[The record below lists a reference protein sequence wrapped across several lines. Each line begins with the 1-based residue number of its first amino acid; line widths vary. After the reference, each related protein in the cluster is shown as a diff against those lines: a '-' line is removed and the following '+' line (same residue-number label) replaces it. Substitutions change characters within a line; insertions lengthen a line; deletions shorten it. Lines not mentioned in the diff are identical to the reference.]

1 MPGQPVQQSADN
13 PQEPLLPALRE
24 ILTHPAR
31 LDELISD
38 VGVPQGCLVGN
49 TTAELVPQDAEAT
62 EVVTRSYRRF
72 TEIVTDA
79 LRRAQAA
86 GEVTANSSPEAQA
99 QLLLYIVQGCRSYR
113 ERVSIRARRWLRS
126 TRRWTGCGRDQS
138 LYLAAA

>member
-1 MPGQPVQQSADN
+1 MIQRCPASQCSSRPTTHRR
-13 PQEPLLPALRE
+13 LLPALRE

-99 QLLLYIVQGCRSYR
+99 QLLLYIVQGLSL
-113 ERVSIRARRWLRS
+113 VSRAGL
-126 TRRWTGCGRDQS
+126 DQS
-138 LYLAAA
+138 AALAAIDTAVDGLRA

>member
-86 GEVTANSSPEAQA
+86 GEVTANSSP
-99 QLLLYIVQGCRSYR
+99 
-113 ERVSIRARRWLRS
+113 
-126 TRRWTGCGRDQS
+126 
-138 LYLAAA
+138 